1 MENIPKTLL
10 ILLGVFCYVALAG
23 GCQGLAPPLGGAGLA
38 EESAGKETIVD
49 KADFYVSPAGNDS
62 WSGTLPAPNAQRSDG
77 PFRTLARARDEVR
90 ILKRIKPQEDITVLI
105 RGGRYYLKETVV
117 FGLKDSGKGNQTI
130 TYAAYPGEEPVFSSG
145 VKITGFKKVKGR
157 LPGLPAAARGKVWV
171 ADVPETKGGKWR
183 FRTLYDGE
191 KMLPRAR
198 SKGFVP
204 EGVRPARERRW
215 DDRVTLQ
222 FPKGTLR
229 NWENLEDVEIFIRP
243 TAQWLVNYLGLA
255 TVNETERIARTSVP
269 GTYMLAMVNPKWTE
283 SCWVENVLE
292 ALDSPGEWVLNT
304 REGKL
309 YLWPENNRPGDNIV
323 APCLREL
330 FRVEGRNVRDKIKGD
345 VPVRNIVFRG
355 LTLTCGDRDVWT
367 NEDKGIQHDWEMWDK
382 NNALLRF
389 RGAEGCA
396 VENCTFRNSGG
407 TGVRVDLYGQ
417 NIRITGNH
425 LYNLGGTGILLCGY
439 GPGLKDVN
447 KRNQLVNNRI
457 HNIGTL
463 HWHNPAVFI
472 WQSGENRVL
481 NNYIHH
487 LPYDGIVLSGVRPR
501 YFGITDPVKWKEG
514 AIPPDIRENM
524 PLIRWEETGKPKT
537 AAQALR
543 FAHARNNLVQDN
555 ELHHVMQVLGDGN
568 AIYLSCASTG
578 NVIRRNLIYL
588 SPGAATEIRFDDDQ
602 EESTVTENIIFGNG
616 IKLKHTNYIENN
628 IIIGGALAFRKETAE
643 GARVQRNIIY
653 NTGPSA
659 SFYTEEQAV
668 LKLANPD
675 YNLFYCSNAEQGRA
689 FLDKIKKMG
698 FEKHGIFADPKFVD
712 LENFDVRLR
721 PDSPALKLGIK
732 SIDIDKIGLT
742 DDPAFRRLRR
752 SGFSPL

>member
-1 MENIPKTLL
+1 MEKILKTLVT
-10 ILLGVFCYVALAG
+10 LLGVFCYVAFTG
-23 GCQGLAPPLGGAGLA
+23 GCPGQP
-38 EESAGKETIVD
+38 EESAGKEMIVS

-77 PFRTLARARDEVR
+77 PFSTLARARDEVAL
-90 ILKRIKPQEDITVLI
+90 LKKTKSHADITVLI
-105 RGGRYYLKETVV
+105 RGGTYFLKETVV
-117 FGLKDSGKGNQTI
+117 FGLKDSGGANQTI

-145 VKITGFKKVKGR
+145 VKITGWQKVKGR
-157 LPGLPAAARGKVWV
+157 LPGLPPAARGKVWV
-171 ADVPETKGGKWR
+171 TDVPQTKGPRSFSFAKQNGGR

-222 FPKGTLR
+222 FPEGALR

-309 YLWPENNRPGDNIV
+309 YLWPENGRPGDNIV
-323 APCLREL
+323 APRLREL
-330 FRVEGRNVRDKIKGD
+330 FRVEGRNVNQVKGD
-345 VPVRNIVFRG
+345 VPERNIVFEG
-355 LTLTCGDRDVWT
+355 LTFTCGDRDVWT
-367 NEDKGIQHDWEMWDK
+367 NNDKGIQHDWEMWDK

-389 RGAEGCA
+389 RGAEQCA

-407 TGVRVDLYGQ
+407 TGIRVDLYGQ
-417 NIRITGNH
+417 NIRIAGNH
-425 LYNLGGTGILLCGY
+425 IYNIGGTGVLLCGY

-447 KRNQLVNNRI
+447 KGNTVVNNHI
-457 HNIGTL
+457 HNIGIL
-463 HWHNPAVFI
+463 HWHSPAVFI

-501 YFGITDPVKWKEG
+501 YFGIIDPVKWTEG
-514 AIPPDIRENM
+514 VIPPDIRENM
-524 PLIRWEETGKPKT
+524 LLIRWDETGKPKT

-543 FAHARNNLVQDN
+543 FAHARNNLIQDN

-568 AIYLSCASTG
+568 AIYLSCAGTG
-578 NVIRRNLIYL
+578 NIIRRNLIYL

-675 YNLFYCSNAEQGRA
+675 YNLFYCSDAKQGRA

-698 FEKHGIFADPKFVD
+698 FEKHGLFADPKFVD

-742 DDPAFRRLRR
+742 NDPAFRRLRR
-752 SGFSPL
+752 DGLDLL